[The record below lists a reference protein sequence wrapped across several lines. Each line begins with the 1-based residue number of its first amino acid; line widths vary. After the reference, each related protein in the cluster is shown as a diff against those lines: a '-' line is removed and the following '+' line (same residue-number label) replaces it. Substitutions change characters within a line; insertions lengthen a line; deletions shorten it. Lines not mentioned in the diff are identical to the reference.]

1 MYVEITKLAFDVL
14 TNSNTVEDHGTNE
27 SELAIKNYYY
37 VASIDTGLLE
47 VYNHV
52 SGVWQYYIRDVNA

>member
-1 MYVEITKLAFDVL
+1 MYVEITELAFDLL
-14 TNSNTVEDHGTNE
+14 TNNNTVEDHGTNE

-37 VASIDTGLLE
+37 VASIDTCLLE

-52 SGVWQYYIRDVNA
+52 SGVWQYYIRDINA